1 MKVLY
6 LGEQTLRQPSQPI
19 EHIDDALHELIR
31 NMFITMEEDRG
42 IGLAAPQIG
51 KNIRLFVVKIDD
63 GVERV
68 FINPLIIGTSE
79 KQCSFEEGCLSIPQ
93 IYADVTRPESV
104 TVQYQDIN
112 GRRKKIEASGLLA
125 RVIQHE
131 YDHLE
136 GILFIDRLAENE
148 REALVDRFIQKQER
162 AKQRAAKKRVHIS

>member
-6 LGEQTLRQPSQPI
+6 LGDETLRQPSKPV

-31 NMFITMEEDRG
+31 EMFITMDADKG

-68 FINPLIIGTSE
+68 FINPVIVGTSE
-79 KQCSFEEGCLSIPQ
+79 KQCSYEEGCLSIPKM
-93 IYADVTRPESV
+93 YADVVRPEAV
-104 TVQYQDIN
+104 TVQYQDGN
-112 GRRKKIEASGLLA
+112 GRRKTMEATGLLA

-136 GILFIDRLAENE
+136 GVLFIDRLSETE
-148 REALVDRFIQKQER
+148 RDALVAQFTQQQ
-162 AKQRAAKKRVHIS
+162 QRKKHREEKKRKRA